1 MAPQHTNTQPRAQD
15 RKRPPQSSL
24 DAGNPKRP
32 KPQSVTSSHKAVPMH
47 NKHDTPRSTP
57 SGTST
62 PTTKSHKDQ
71 RPRAPASQHGK
82 GGLPSRKAQNG
93 GNPNSNGNSN
103 GSGRFGPRP
112 SIRDVRAIAVSR
124 PDPAVQDGQLNVQS
138 FVDARAFELKAL
150 TESMRRTKA
159 SSTSRAFQIVPITLR
174 RRTAAHN
181 HKRIPKRLQPRAK
194 REMAQD
200 NTPTVNSKTRKPGS
214 TRSRLRAENGRRLG
228 LLAKRKKMLKAKKPN
243 LDHKTLSLRAARPKI
258 RRNTL
263 NDPIVTNRKFRRRQ
277 INKTWLPTHMW
288 HTKRARMTEPSKP
301 LWRFAIPLTPSN
313 KSYRPAHRAQFDR
326 GALAWDMSYMSTISL
341 TGRFSAVQNIL
352 KALGVNQNSLWS
364 EKGARWRTGAVHW
377 SGLLKKHLHGV
388 ATVLAPATII
398 WNPADQAASNEEE
411 PDKQQR
417 KLFIRTHPSAFLETF
432 EEFLRLARMNN
443 PRPYVEDLRYEIG
456 AIELVGPAS
465 TEALLAVLKRHPD
478 DHSQSLAG
486 KFEALK
492 GLKDPAS
499 LPTGSMFAFSAADP
513 RLRYPFLPRRSSN
526 AKGNTTA
533 DHNKLCDLLNTFHR
547 EHAGAAMALF
557 DRDARFKASQL
568 PSQKSL
574 NRRRTKSAPGAP
586 LKTIPEDP
594 PIPVVALATRHPM
607 DSQAPGSWTVL
618 LPWKC
623 VLPFWYCLMH
633 YPLSTGGNPQF
644 GGLDELRQLSF
655 ERGLPWF
662 PGDVPG
668 TKAGSAWE
676 LEKREQRLKK
686 WQRMPKGKRHNFETL
701 NLGAGRKGELG
712 QGWSCAFEQ
721 LFQTCAADASLSPP
735 AADGDGDVNMESAEG
750 KEGTAQIV
758 LAKPSSPLDNITYLP
773 RSLFNSMLQQ
783 GPSVSLPPRSL
794 MTIRIRMITKGTP
807 LACARIYRLPT
818 SVELSEPT
826 AAKDKLMEGDQAVSG
841 AHVAD
846 VPTSFPASGQIQSG
860 TSPVAAADLFQQWL
874 SLLPNYSKTKH
885 YLNTNKATRPKSDSN
900 SKKGPLTVEDR
911 QRLIAQ
917 QLTAPLSQPAPSS
930 NLTPHAEAM
939 AAFFPPHATHPAGT
953 AAGAQAA
960 PRSLLLSTGQPICP
974 DQHDLIG
981 FVTKGEYNLRDG
993 RGEAIGSISAILA
1006 AEELTRYTSASHS
1019 GSGTGKR
1026 QRGDGGGQ
1034 GGLGGIA
1041 QRLCIVRNAGED
1053 VGRLARWELVGL

>member
-1 MAPQHTNTQPRAQD
+1 MAPPQHTDTQPQAQD
-15 RKRPPQSSL
+15 KKRPPQSSL

-32 KPQSVTSSHKAVPMH
+32 KPVPMH
-47 NKHDTPRSTP
+47 NKSN
-57 SGTST
+57 
-62 PTTKSHKDQ
+62 KDQ
-71 RPRAPASQHGK
+71 RPHASTSQHGK
-82 GGLPSRKAQNG
+82 AGLPSRKAQNG
-93 GNPNSNGNSN
+93 GKPSGNGNGN
-103 GSGRFGPRP
+103 GNGRSGPRP

-181 HKRIPKRLQPRAK
+181 HKRVPKRLQPRAK

-214 TRSRLRAENGRRLG
+214 TRSRLRAENARRLG
-228 LLAKRKKMLKAKKPN
+228 LLAKRKKLLKAKKPN
-243 LDHKTLSLRAARPKI
+243 LDNKTLSMRAARPKI

-313 KSYRPAHRAQFDR
+313 KSYRPTHRAQFDR

-352 KALGVNQNSLWS
+352 KALGISQDSLWN
-364 EKGARWRTGAVHW
+364 ERGARWRAGAVHW
-377 SGLLKKHLHGV
+377 SGLLKKHLNGAV
-388 ATVLAPATII
+388 TVLAPATVI
-398 WNPADQAASNEEE
+398 WNPADQAPSNEDE
-411 PDKQQR
+411 PNKQQR
-417 KLFIRTHPSAFLETF
+417 KLFIRTHPSVFLETF

-465 TEALLAVLKRHPD
+465 TEALLKVIKRHPD

-486 KFEALK
+486 KFEALT

-513 RLRYPFLPRRSSN
+513 RLRYPFLPRRSDT
-526 AKGNTTA
+526 AKMSTTA
-533 DHNKLCDLLNTFHR
+533 DQDKLCNLLNTFHK
-547 EHAGAAMALF
+547 EPAGAPMALF
-557 DRDARFKASQL
+557 DRDARFKASRL

-574 NRRRTKSAPGAP
+574 NRRKTKGAPGAP
-586 LKTIPEDP
+586 LKAIPEDP
-594 PIPVVALATRHPM
+594 PIPVVALASRHPT
-607 DSQAPGSWTVL
+607 DSQAPGSWTIL

-633 YPLSTGGNPQF
+633 CPLSTGGNPQF

-721 LFQTCAADASLSPP
+721 LFQTCAPGASLSPP
-735 AADGDGDVNMESAEG
+735 AADGDGDANMESAEG
-750 KEGTAQIV
+750 KEEAARVV
-758 LAKPSSPLDNITYLP
+758 LARPSSPLDDITYLP
-773 RSLFNSMLQQ
+773 KSLFNNLLQQ
-783 GPSVSLPPRSL
+783 EPSASLPPRSL
-794 MTIRIRMITKGTP
+794 VTIRIRMITKGTP

-818 SVELSEPT
+818 SVELSGLA
-826 AAKDKLMEGDQAVSG
+826 AAKDGPGEDDEAVSK
-841 AHVAD
+841 APVAD
-846 VPTSFPASGQIQSG
+846 VPASFPSSESGG
-860 TSPVAAADLFQQWL
+860 SPIVAADLFQQWL
-874 SLLPNYSKTKH
+874 SLLPNYTKTKH
-885 YLNTNKATRPKSDSN
+885 YLNLKKNTRPQSPSN
-900 SKKGPLTVEDR
+900 SKRGPLTVEDR
-911 QRLIAQ
+911 QCLIAQ
-917 QLTAPLSQPAPSS
+917 QLTAPLSQSAKSS
-930 NLTPHAEAM
+930 LITPRAAAT
-939 AAFFPPHATHPAGT
+939 AAFFPPHATHPTGT
-953 AAGAQAA
+953 AGGVQASASSA
-960 PRSLLLSTGQPICP
+960 PVSLLLSTGQPICP

-993 RGEAIGSISAILA
+993 RGEAIGSISATLA
-1006 AEELTRYTSASHS
+1006 AEELARYTSACTPS
-1019 GSGTGKR
+1019 SGTGKH
-1026 QRGDGGGQ
+1026 QKGNSGGQ
-1034 GGLGGIA
+1034 GSLGGIA
-1041 QRLCIVRNAGED
+1041 QRLCVVRNAGED
-1053 VGRLARWELVGL
+1053 VGRLARWELVGV